1 MDLKKLTQKAVR
13 ESLQKSGYLPKPEK
27 KVEPAK
33 EKKPLVE
40 SSRSTQRPEILAEA
54 QFITPQSFVL
64 RTERLSDSTKR
75 AHERLYNAYV
85 DKFNKSSSALDA
97 ANQQEAN
104 ANSSDYRSLN
114 ADRTYNLN
122 AIKLHE
128 LYFHNIADLA
138 SEISVDALPYMRLS
152 RDFGNFE
159 EWQFD
164 FMAACRSAR
173 EGWAMVV
180 YEPYKGVYMNVVVD
194 SHNVNIPVGVV
205 PVLVMDMWAHA
216 YYKDYLDNKDDYTVA
231 MMREINWNVVEA
243 RMALAEKS
251 ELGGLYM
258 IRPVYNAVPDQ
269 MLDQATQ
276 PPIDQVAAPGQVQQP
291 QAQELPPSTP
301 QVASPNYPRAQKP
314 GGGY

>member
-1 MDLKKLTQKAVR
+1 MDLKKLTQEAVR
-13 ESLQKSGYLPKPEK
+13 ESLQKSGYLPKLK
-27 KVEPAK
+27 KEAK
-33 EKKPLVE
+33 PTKDKKPLVVTP
-40 SSRSTQRPEILAEA
+40 RSDQKSKILAEA

-64 RTERLSDSTKR
+64 RTERLSSSAKR
-75 AHERLYNAYV
+75 AHERLYNGYT
-85 DKFNKSSSALDA
+85 DKFNKISSALDA

-114 ADRTYNLN
+114 VDRTYNLN
-122 AIKLHE
+122 ATKLHE
-128 LYFHNIADLA
+128 LYFYNISDLA

-164 FMAACRSAR
+164 FIAACRSAR
-173 EGWAMVV
+173 EGWAIVV
-180 YEPYKGVYMNVVVD
+180 FEPYRGIYMNVVVD
-194 SHNVNIPVGVV
+194 SHNVNIPIGVI
-205 PVLVMDMWAHA
+205 PVLVMDMWAHS
-216 YYKDYLDNKDDYTVA
+216 YYKDYPDNKDDYIVA

-258 IRPVYNAVPDQ
+258 IRPIYNAVPNQ
-269 MLDQATQ
+269 MLDQAIQ
-276 PPIDQVAAPGQVQQP
+276 PPIEQVGAPGQIQQP
-291 QAQELPPSTP
+291 QGQELPSSTP
-301 QVASPNYPRAQKP
+301 AVASPNYPRTQTP